1 MKPNLVQT
9 AKLGYNLRGL
19 YRTERKGGGN
29 LKQQNFKEFGLG
41 EEMLK
46 ALEKLGFDSPT
57 DVQEQ
62 VIPIVLENK
71 DIVVKAQTGSGKT
84 AAFGIPIC
92 EKIFLEE
99 RSPQALVLT
108 PTRELAVQVKE
119 DLSHI
124 GRFKR
129 IRCAAI
135 FGKHSFE
142 IQKNELR
149 QRVHI
154 IVGTPGR
161 TFDHIERGN
170 IALDKVKY
178 LVIDE
183 ADKMLDMGFID
194 QVEAII
200 ERLPTKRVTMLFS
213 ATMPDQIKKICE
225 QYMHKAKMI
234 EIESKVSTTDKINQF
249 YFQIEEENK
258 FSLVRK
264 LIYTEKPESCVIFCN
279 TREKVEYLLEKLK
292 QDRFYCDG
300 LHGGMEQTARLEV
313 MQSFKKGE
321 FHFLIATD
329 VAARGIHIEDVTH
342 VINYDLPLECESY
355 VHRIGRTGRVEKTGV
370 AITFV
375 TPYEF
380 KFLENLESF
389 LEYKI
394 PVREIPDEE
403 SVRQGHMD
411 YEEIIKLK
419 PKGKTL
425 KGNELNREITRI
437 RINSGKKSKMRPGDI
452 LGAITSI
459 PGITADE
466 IGIIDVQD
474 TCSYI
479 EIFGKNAF
487 KILDALQK
495 TKIKG
500 KLQTVKKVSFRT

>member
-1 MKPNLVQT
+1 MK
-9 AKLGYNLRGL
+9 KLDFGS
-19 YRTERKGGGN
+19 
-29 LKQQNFKEFGLG
+29 FGLG

-46 ALEKLGFDSPT
+46 ALEKLGFESPT
-57 DVQEQ
+57 EVQQ
-62 VIPIVLENK
+62 AVIPMVLSGK

-92 EKIFLEE
+92 EKMFLEE
-99 RSPQALVLT
+99 KAPQALILT

-119 DLSHI
+119 DLAHI

-170 IALDKVKY
+170 IDLDKIKY

-183 ADKMLDMGFID
+183 ADKMLDMGFIG
-194 QVEAII
+194 QVEAIL
-200 ERLPTKRVTMLFS
+200 ERLPTKRITLLFS
-213 ATMPDQIKKICE
+213 ATMPELIRQISE
-225 QYMHKAKMI
+225 RYMISPKMV
-234 EIESKVSTTDKINQF
+234 EIESKVSTTDKIDQF
-249 YFQIEEENK
+249 YYQIEEENK

-264 LIYTEKPESCVIFCN
+264 LIYTEKPESCVLFCN
-279 TREKVEYLLEKLK
+279 TRDKVEFLLDKLK
-292 QDRFYCDG
+292 HDGFYCDG
-300 LHGGMEQTARLEV
+300 LHGGMEQTARLDV
-313 MQSFKKGE
+313 MHRFKRGE

-342 VINYDLPLECESY
+342 VINYDLPLENESY
-355 VHRIGRTGRVEKTGV
+355 VHRIGRTGRVDKTGV

-380 KFLENLESF
+380 RFLDSLEAF

-394 PVREIPDEE
+394 PVREIPDDEI
-403 SVRQGHMD
+403 VRQGRMD
-411 YEEIIKLK
+411 YEEVIKIK
-419 PKGKTL
+419 PKAKVLIGAK
-425 KGNELNREITRI
+425 LNREITRI
-437 RINSGKKSKMRPGDI
+437 RINSGKKSKMRASDV
-452 LGAITSI
+452 LGAVTSI
-459 PGITADE
+459 KGITADE

-474 TCSYI
+474 TCTYV
-479 EIFGKNAF
+479 EIFGDNAY
-487 KILDALQK
+487 KIIDALK
-495 TKIKG
+495 VIKIKG
-500 KLQTVKKVSFRT
+500 KVQTVKKVSFRT